1 MVEHRIFELGDVQ
14 LQKGGSIPNA
24 KLGYAL
30 LGEMNA
36 AKDNIVLCPTWF
48 SGTPSDVAS
57 VMTGPGRALDPEKH
71 CIVIP
76 NHFGGSVS
84 SSPSNCSAPFD
95 RSRFPHVTNYDNVA
109 AQHRLLT
116 EEDARE
122 VEEPGVGG
130 QLEDVAEPGGAC
142 REIVGVIEVAHD
154 RGVRIRRPSGLRVAA
169 SPLLE
174 HVVADAAKTRGLR
187 DVEHVS
193 HDHVAVFLPLLGELV
208 LHDRDFYCR
217 TRKAQEHATGDR
229 R

>member
-1 MVEHRIFELGDVQ
+1 MVEHRVFELGDVQ

-84 SSPSNCSAPFD
+84 SSPSNCPAPFD
-95 RSRFPHVTNYDNVA
+95 RSRFPHVTNYDNVV

-116 EEDARE
+116 EELGIASIR
-122 VEEPGVGG
+122 
-130 QLEDVAEPGGAC
+130 LATSCSMGAC
-142 REIVGVIEVAHD
+142 QVYHWAALHPDMVSAIAPIVG
-154 RGVRIRRPSGLRVAA
+154 AA
-169 SPLLE
+169 RTCIFN
-174 HVVADAAKTRGLR
+174 K
-187 DVEHVS
+187 
-193 HDHVAVFLPLLGELV
+193 VFL
-208 LHDRDFYCR
+208 
-217 TRKAQEHATGDR
+217 A
-229 R
+229 